1 MSNSVEIKIQEL
13 YDLIMS
19 KPYEV
24 LEIFN
29 HYYGE
34 DRVDIQSFPTFEEFK
49 EHISTPDI
57 RNILSCEVLDIRPS
71 EYRELANKTLF
82 TVPDNLIERVLE
94 VLTDPSVVDYLG
106 RTYFNNIFILVH
118 FPRVKITNENDK
130 FVYANHMYA
139 KIRVFYNG
147 SMVSGFTLNR
157 AEYPYDHISSDYM
170 HSHIS
175 GIPLSDF
182 TYFKSPCL
190 GSGPIRNTIS
200 NLNSEYDED
209 LWGLFCLELDKY
221 IHTES
226 LEGGP
231 YRRLENI
238 YTNNNS
244 TSRLLLS
251 TDFRVVKHFINNNS
265 FNKDM
270 CKVFT
275 RYLLMSKKLKFAYN
289 SKGYS
294 IGMSFRDYIITVS
307 NVFIDWYNEAFNNG
321 VYTHSLDDLIRYGIV
336 NKCKITSTKIIK
348 EVNTRRGTDYS
359 IYNGKKVCTFK
370 GKDVLVKITDIINTE
385 DVNTSILLNSD
396 IALYILTKIL
406 YILNYKYGK
415 QESTQEENRA
425 NKKSEII

>member
-49 EHISTPDI
+49 EHVTTSAITD
-57 RNILSCEVLDIRPS
+57 ILSLEVLDIRPS
-71 EYRELANKTLF
+71 EYRKLADKTLMA
-82 TVPDNLIERVLE
+82 VPDNLIERVLE
-94 VLTDPSVVDYLG
+94 VLTNTSVIDYLG
-106 RTYFNNIFILVH
+106 REHFNNIFILVH

-139 KIRVFYNG
+139 KIYVSYNG
-147 SMVSGFTLNR
+147 SMINRFTLNR
-157 AEYPYDHISSDYM
+157 AEYSYDHISSDYM
-170 HSHIS
+170 HSHVS

-182 TYFKSPCL
+182 THFKTPCL
-190 GSGPIRNTIS
+190 GSGPIRSTIS

-226 LEGGP
+226 IAGGP

-238 YTNNNS
+238 YTNNNR

-251 TDFRVVKHFINNNS
+251 TDFKVIKQFIDSNG

-289 SKGYS
+289 SEGYS

-307 NVFIDWYNEAFNNG
+307 NVFIDWYNVAFNNG
-321 VYTHSLDDLIRYGIV
+321 VYTYSLDDLIRYNVV
-336 NKCKITSTKIIK
+336 NKYKITSTKIIK
-348 EVNTRRGTDYS
+348 EVNTRIGADYS

-370 GKDVLVKITDIINTE
+370 GKDVLVKITDSINTE
-385 DVNTSILLNSD
+385 DINTSILLNPD

-425 NKKSEII
+425 NKKSKIL

>member
-13 YDLIMS
+13 YGLIMS

-49 EHISTPDI
+49 GYVNISYIT
-57 RNILSCEVLDIRPS
+57 NILSYEVLDIRPS
-71 EYRELANKTLF
+71 EYRKLADKTLL

-94 VLTDPSVVDYLG
+94 VITDTSVVDYLG

-139 KIRVFYNG
+139 KICVSYNG
-147 SMVSGFTLNR
+147 SMISRFTLNR
-157 AEYPYDHISSDYM
+157 AEYSYDHISSDYM
-170 HSHIS
+170 HSHIP
-175 GIPLSDF
+175 GIPLNNF
-182 TYFKSPCL
+182 TKFLIPCL
-190 GSGPIRNTIS
+190 GRGPIRSTIS
-200 NLNSEYDED
+200 NLNREYDED

-226 LEGGP
+226 IAGGP

-251 TDFRVVKHFINNNS
+251 TDFKVVKRLINSNS

-289 SKGYS
+289 SEGYS

-307 NVFIDWYNEAFNNG
+307 NAFIDWYNEAFNNG
-321 VYTHSLDDLIRYGIV
+321 VYTYSLDALIRYNTV
-336 NKCKITSTKIIK
+336 SKCKITSTKIIK
-348 EVNTRRGTDYS
+348 EVSTRGTNYS

-370 GKDVLVKITDIINTE
+370 GKDVLVKIKDNINTE

-415 QESTQEENRA
+415 QESTQEENRT
-425 NKKSEII
+425 NKKSKIL

>member
-13 YDLIMS
+13 YDLIVS
-19 KPYEV
+19 KPCEV

-29 HYYGE
+29 HYYGK

-49 EHISTPDI
+49 ERICTSDI

-71 EYRELANKTLF
+71 EYRELVDKTLL

-94 VLTDPSVVDYLG
+94 VLTDSSVVNYLG
-106 RTYFNNIFILVH
+106 REYFSNIFILVH
-118 FPRVKITNENDK
+118 FPRVKITNEHDK
-130 FVYANHMYA
+130 FVYANHIYA
-139 KIRVFYNG
+139 KICISYNG
-147 SMVSGFTLNR
+147 SMINRFTLNR
-157 AEYPYDHISSDYM
+157 AEYSYDHISSNYM

-182 TYFKSPCL
+182 THFMSPCL
-190 GSGPIRNTIS
+190 GIGPIRSTIS
-200 NLNSEYDED
+200 NLNREYDED

-221 IHTES
+221 VHTES
-226 LEGGP
+226 VKGGP

-238 YTNNNS
+238 HSNNNR
-244 TSRLLLS
+244 TRLLLP
-251 TDFRVVKHFINNNS
+251 TNFKVIKQFFDYNS
-265 FNKDM
+265 FDKDM

-289 SKGYS
+289 SEGYS

-307 NVFIDWYNEAFNNG
+307 NIFIDWYNEAFNNG
-321 VYTHSLDDLIRYGIV
+321 VYTYSLDDLIRYNVV
-336 NKCKITSTKIIK
+336 NKYKITSTKIIK
-348 EVNTRRGTDYS
+348 EVNTRNANYS

-370 GKDVLVKITDIINTE
+370 GKDVLVKITDNINTE
-385 DVNTSILLNSD
+385 DVNTSILLDSD

-415 QESTQEENRA
+415 QESTQEENRT
-425 NKKSEII
+425 NKKSKIL

>member
-13 YDLIMS
+13 YGLIMS

-49 EHISTPDI
+49 GYVNISYIT
-57 RNILSCEVLDIRPS
+57 NILSCEVLDIRPS
-71 EYRELANKTLF
+71 EYRKLADKTLL

-94 VLTDPSVVDYLG
+94 VITDTSVVDYLG

-139 KIRVFYNG
+139 KICVSYNG
-147 SMVSGFTLNR
+147 SMISRFTLNR
-157 AEYPYDHISSDYM
+157 AEYSYDHISSDYM

-175 GIPLSDF
+175 GIPLNNFTDF
-182 TYFKSPCL
+182 LSPCL
-190 GSGPIRNTIS
+190 GRGPIRSTIS
-200 NLNSEYDED
+200 NLNREYDED

-226 LEGGP
+226 IAGGP

-251 TDFRVVKHFINNNS
+251 TDFKVVKRLINSNS

-289 SKGYS
+289 SEGYS

-307 NVFIDWYNEAFNNG
+307 NAFIDWYNEAFNNG
-321 VYTHSLDDLIRYGIV
+321 IYTYSLEDLIRHNIV
-336 NKCKITSTKIIK
+336 NKYKITSTKIIK
-348 EVNTRRGTDYS
+348 EVSTRGTNYS

-370 GKDVLVKITDIINTE
+370 GKDVLVKITDNINTE

-415 QESTQEENRA
+415 QESTQEENRT
-425 NKKSEII
+425 NKKSKIL

>member
-13 YDLIMS
+13 YGLIMS

-49 EHISTPDI
+49 GYVNISYIT
-57 RNILSCEVLDIRPS
+57 NILSYEVLDIRPS
-71 EYRELANKTLF
+71 EYIKLADKTLL

-94 VLTDPSVVDYLG
+94 VITDTSVVDYLG

-139 KIRVFYNG
+139 KICVSYNG
-147 SMVSGFTLNR
+147 SMISRFTLNR
-157 AEYPYDHISSDYM
+157 AEYSYDHISSDYM

-175 GIPLSDF
+175 GIPLNNF
-182 TYFKSPCL
+182 TNFLSPCL
-190 GSGPIRNTIS
+190 GSGPIRSTIS
-200 NLNSEYDED
+200 NLNREYDED

-226 LEGGP
+226 IAGGP

-244 TSRLLLS
+244 TSRLLLP
-251 TDFRVVKHFINNNS
+251 TDFKVVKRLINSNS

-289 SKGYS
+289 SEGYS

-307 NVFIDWYNEAFNNG
+307 NAFIDWYNEAFNNG
-321 VYTHSLDDLIRYGIV
+321 VYTYSLDDLIRYNTV
-336 NKCKITSTKIIK
+336 TKCKITSTKIIK
-348 EVNTRRGTDYS
+348 EVSTRGTNYS

-370 GKDVLVKITDIINTE
+370 GKDVLVKITDNINTE
-385 DVNTSILLNSD
+385 DVNTSILLNSN

-415 QESTQEENRA
+415 QESTQEENRT
-425 NKKSEII
+425 NKKSKIL

>member
-29 HYYGE
+29 HYYGK

-49 EHISTPDI
+49 ERICTSDI

-71 EYRELANKTLF
+71 EYRELVDKTLL

-94 VLTDPSVVDYLG
+94 VLTDSFVVNYLG
-106 RTYFNNIFILVH
+106 REYFSNIFILVH
-118 FPRVKITNENDK
+118 FPRVKITNEHDK
-130 FVYANHMYA
+130 FVYANHIYA
-139 KIRVFYNG
+139 KICISYNG
-147 SMVSGFTLNR
+147 SMINRFTLNR
-157 AEYPYDHISSDYM
+157 AEYSYDHISSDYM

-182 TYFKSPCL
+182 TYFMSPCL
-190 GSGPIRNTIS
+190 GSGPIRSTIS
-200 NLNSEYDED
+200 NLNREYDED

-221 IHTES
+221 VHTES
-226 LEGGP
+226 VEGGP

-238 YTNNNS
+238 HSNNNR
-244 TSRLLLS
+244 TRLLLP
-251 TDFRVVKHFINNNS
+251 TNFKVIKQFIDHNS

-289 SKGYS
+289 SEGYS

-321 VYTHSLDDLIRYGIV
+321 VYTYSLDDLIRYNVV
-336 NKCKITSTKIIK
+336 NKYKITSTKIIK
-348 EVNTRRGTDYS
+348 EVNTRNANYS

-370 GKDVLVKITDIINTE
+370 GKDVLVKITDNINTE

-415 QESTQEENRA
+415 QESTQEENRT
-425 NKKSEII
+425 NKKSKIL

>member
-49 EHISTPDI
+49 EHIITPAITD
-57 RNILSCEVLDIRPS
+57 ILSCEVLDIRPS
-71 EYRELANKTLF
+71 EYRKLADKTLT
-82 TVPDNLIERVLE
+82 TVPDNFIERVLE
-94 VLTDPSVVDYLG
+94 VLTDTFVVDYLG
-106 RTYFNNIFILVH
+106 RMYFNNIFILVH

-139 KIRVFYNG
+139 KICVSYNG
-147 SMVSGFTLNR
+147 SMINGFTLNR
-157 AEYPYDHISSDYM
+157 AEYSYDHISSDYM
-170 HSHIS
+170 HSHIP
-175 GIPLSDF
+175 GVPLSDF
-182 TYFKSPCL
+182 TRFISPCL
-190 GSGPIRNTIS
+190 GSGPIRSTTS
-200 NLNSEYDED
+200 NLNREYDED

-221 IHTES
+221 VHTES
-226 LEGGP
+226 IAGGP
-231 YRRLENI
+231 YIRLENI

-251 TDFRVVKHFINNNS
+251 TDFAVIKQFAYYSS

-270 CKVFT
+270 CKCFT

-289 SKGYS
+289 SEGYS

-321 VYTHSLDDLIRYGIV
+321 VYTYSLDDLIRYGTV
-336 NKCKITSTKIIK
+336 SKYKITSTKIIK
-348 EVNTRRGTDYS
+348 EINTRRGADYS

-370 GKDVLVKITDIINTE
+370 GKDVLVKITDSINTE
-385 DVNTSILLNSD
+385 DINTSILLNPN
-396 IALYILTKIL
+396 IALYILTEIL

-415 QESTQEENRA
+415 QESTQEENRS
-425 NKKSEII
+425 NKKSKIL

>member
-34 DRVDIQSFPTFEEFK
+34 DRVDIQSFPTFEKFK
-49 EHISTPDI
+49 EYISISDI
-57 RNILSCEVLDIRPS
+57 REILTCEVLDIRPS
-71 EYRELANKTLF
+71 EYRELADKTLL

-94 VLTDPSVVDYLG
+94 VLTDTSVVDYLG
-106 RTYFNNIFILVH
+106 RTYFNGIFILVH
-118 FPRVKITNENDK
+118 FPIVKITNENDK

-139 KIRVFYNG
+139 KICVSYNG
-147 SMVSGFTLNR
+147 SMISRFTLNR
-157 AEYPYDHISSDYM
+157 AEYSYDHISSDYM

-175 GIPLSDF
+175 GIPLNDF
-182 TYFKSPCL
+182 TRFLTPCL
-190 GSGPIRNTIS
+190 GSGPIRSTIS

-226 LEGGP
+226 IAGGP

-238 YTNNNS
+238 YTNNRRTNV
-244 TSRLLLS
+244 LLS
-251 TDFRVVKHFINNNS
+251 TDFKVIKHFINSNS
-265 FNKDM
+265 FDKDM

-275 RYLLMSKKLKFAYN
+275 RHLLMSKKLKFAYN
-289 SKGYS
+289 SAGYS

-321 VYTHSLDDLIRYGIV
+321 VYTYSLEELIRHNIV
-336 NKCKITSTKIIK
+336 NKYKITSTKIIQ
-348 EVNTRRGTDYS
+348 EVSTRGTNYL

-370 GKDVLVKITDIINTE
+370 GKDVLVKITDSINTE
-385 DVNTSILLNSD
+385 NVNTSILLNPD

-415 QESTQEENRA
+415 QESTQEENRT
-425 NKKSEII
+425 NKKSKIL

>member
-49 EHISTPDI
+49 EHIITPAITD
-57 RNILSCEVLDIRPS
+57 ILSCEVLDIRPS
-71 EYRELANKTLF
+71 EYRILEDKTLL
-82 TVPDNLIERVLE
+82 TVPDNFIERVLE
-94 VLTDPSVVDYLG
+94 VLTDTSVVNYLS
-106 RTYFNNIFILVH
+106 RAYFNNIFILVH
-118 FPRVKITNENDK
+118 FPKVKITNEYDK
-130 FVYANHMYA
+130 FVYANHIYA
-139 KIRVFYNG
+139 KICVSYNG
-147 SMVSGFTLNR
+147 SMISGFTLNR
-157 AEYPYDHISSDYM
+157 AEYSYDHISSDYM

-175 GIPLSDF
+175 GIPLSNF
-182 TYFKSPCL
+182 THFMLPCL
-190 GSGPIRNTIS
+190 GSGPIISTIS

-221 IHTES
+221 VHTES
-226 LEGGP
+226 IAGGP

-238 YTNNNS
+238 YTNNNG
-244 TSRLLLS
+244 TRRILLS
-251 TDFRVVKHFINNNS
+251 TDFRVIKHFAYNNS

-289 SKGYS
+289 SEGYS
-294 IGMSFRDYIITVS
+294 IGMPFRDYIITVS

-321 VYTHSLDDLIRYGIV
+321 VYTYSLDDFIRYNV
-336 NKCKITSTKIIK
+336 VSKYKITSTKIIK
-348 EVNTRRGTDYS
+348 EVNTRRDTDYS

-370 GKDVLVKITDIINTE
+370 GKDVLVKITGNENTE
-385 DVNTSILLNSD
+385 DINTSILLNPD

-415 QESTQEENRA
+415 QESTQEENRT
-425 NKKSEII
+425 NKKSKIL

>member
-13 YDLIMS
+13 YGLIMS

-49 EHISTPDI
+49 GYVNISYIT
-57 RNILSCEVLDIRPS
+57 NILSCEVLDIRPS
-71 EYRELANKTLF
+71 EYRKLADKTLL

-94 VLTDPSVVDYLG
+94 VITDTSVVDYLG

-139 KIRVFYNG
+139 KICVSYNG
-147 SMVSGFTLNR
+147 SMISRFTLNR
-157 AEYPYDHISSDYM
+157 AEYSYDHISSDYM

-175 GIPLSDF
+175 GIPLNNF
-182 TYFKSPCL
+182 TNFLSPCL
-190 GSGPIRNTIS
+190 GSGPIRSTIS
-200 NLNSEYDED
+200 NLNREYDED

-226 LEGGP
+226 IAGGP

-251 TDFRVVKHFINNNS
+251 TDFKVVKRLINSNS

-289 SKGYS
+289 SEGYS

-307 NVFIDWYNEAFNNG
+307 NAFIDWYNEAFNNG
-321 VYTHSLDDLIRYGIV
+321 VYTYSLDDLIRYNTV
-336 NKCKITSTKIIK
+336 SKYKITSTKIIK
-348 EVNTRRGTDYS
+348 EVSTRGTNYS

-370 GKDVLVKITDIINTE
+370 GKDVLVKITDNINTE

-415 QESTQEENRA
+415 QESTQEENRT
-425 NKKSEII
+425 NKKSKIL

>member
-13 YDLIMS
+13 YGLIMS

-49 EHISTPDI
+49 GYVNISYIT
-57 RNILSCEVLDIRPS
+57 NILSCEVLDIRPS
-71 EYRELANKTLF
+71 EYRKLADKTLL

-94 VLTDPSVVDYLG
+94 VITDTSVVDYLG

-118 FPRVKITNENDK
+118 FPIVKITNENDK

-139 KIRVFYNG
+139 KICVSYNG
-147 SMVSGFTLNR
+147 SMISRFTLNR
-157 AEYPYDHISSDYM
+157 AEYSYDHISSDYM

-175 GIPLSDF
+175 GIPLNNF
-182 TYFKSPCL
+182 TNFLSPCL
-190 GSGPIRNTIS
+190 GSGPIRSTIS
-200 NLNSEYDED
+200 NLNREYDED

-226 LEGGP
+226 IAGGP

-251 TDFRVVKHFINNNS
+251 TDFKVVKRLINSNS

-289 SKGYS
+289 SEGYS

-307 NVFIDWYNEAFNNG
+307 NAFIDWYNEAFNNG
-321 VYTHSLDDLIRYGIV
+321 VYTYSLEDLIRHNIV
-336 NKCKITSTKIIK
+336 NKYKITSTKIIK
-348 EVNTRRGTDYS
+348 EVSTRGTNYS

-370 GKDVLVKITDIINTE
+370 GKDVLVKITDNINTE

-415 QESTQEENRA
+415 QESTQEENRT
-425 NKKSEII
+425 NKKSKIL

>member
-49 EHISTPDI
+49 ERVTTSYIT
-57 RNILSCEVLDIRPS
+57 NILSCEVLDIRPS
-71 EYRELANKTLF
+71 EYRKLADKTLL

-94 VLTDPSVVDYLG
+94 VLTDTSVVDYLG
-106 RTYFNNIFILVH
+106 RTCFNDIFILVH

-139 KIRVFYNG
+139 KIQISYNG
-147 SMVSGFTLNR
+147 SMINRFTLNR
-157 AEYPYDHISSDYM
+157 AEYSYDHISSDYM

-175 GIPLSDF
+175 GIPLNDF
-182 TYFKSPCL
+182 TRFLTPCL
-190 GSGPIRNTIS
+190 GSGPIRSTIS

-226 LEGGP
+226 IAGGP

-238 YTNNNS
+238 YTNNRRTNI
-244 TSRLLLS
+244 LVS
-251 TDFRVVKHFINNNS
+251 TDFRVIKQFSNS
-265 FNKDM
+265 SFDKDM
-270 CKVFT
+270 FRAFT

-289 SKGYS
+289 SSGYS
-294 IGMSFRDYIITVS
+294 IGMSFRDYIITIS
-307 NVFIDWYNEAFNNG
+307 NMFIDWYNEAFNND
-321 VYTHSLDDLIRYGIV
+321 VYTYSLDDLIRHNIV
-336 NKCKITSTKIIK
+336 NKYKITSTKIIR
-348 EVNTRRGTDYS
+348 EVSTRGTNYLT
-359 IYNGKKVCTFK
+359 YNGRKVCTFK
-370 GKDVLVKITDIINTE
+370 GKDVLVKITDNTNTE
-385 DVNTSILLNSD
+385 DVNTSILLNPD

-415 QESTQEENRA
+415 QESIQEENRT
-425 NKKSEII
+425 NKKSKIL

>member
-13 YDLIMS
+13 YGLIMS

-49 EHISTPDI
+49 RYVNISYIT
-57 RNILSCEVLDIRPS
+57 NILSCEVLDIRPS
-71 EYRELANKTLF
+71 EYRELADKTLA

-94 VLTDPSVVDYLG
+94 VLTDTSVVDYLG
-106 RTYFNNIFILVH
+106 RAYFNDIFILVH

-139 KIRVFYNG
+139 KIYLSYNG
-147 SMVSGFTLNR
+147 SMMSRFTLNR
-157 AEYPYDHISSDYM
+157 AEYSYDHISSDYM

-175 GIPLSDF
+175 GIPLGDF
-182 TYFKSPCL
+182 THFKTPCL
-190 GSGPIRNTIS
+190 GSGPIRSTIS

-226 LEGGP
+226 IAGGP

-251 TDFRVVKHFINNNS
+251 TDFKVVKRLINSNS

-289 SKGYS
+289 SEGYS

-307 NVFIDWYNEAFNNG
+307 NAFIDWYNEAFNNG
-321 VYTHSLDDLIRYGIV
+321 VYTYSLDDLIRYNTV
-336 NKCKITSTKIIK
+336 SKCKITSTKIIK
-348 EVNTRRGTDYS
+348 EVSTRGTNYS

-370 GKDVLVKITDIINTE
+370 GKDVLVKITDNINTE

-415 QESTQEENRA
+415 QESTQEENRT
-425 NKKSEII
+425 NKKSKIL

>member
-49 EHISTPDI
+49 EHVTTSDI
-57 RNILSCEVLDIRPS
+57 RNILSCELLDIRPS
-71 EYRELANKTLF
+71 EYRELKDKTLA
-82 TVPDNLIERVLE
+82 TVPDNLIERALE
-94 VLTDPSVVDYLG
+94 VLTDTSVIDYLG
-106 RTYFNNIFILVH
+106 RACFNKIFILVH

-139 KIRVFYNG
+139 KIQISYNG
-147 SMVSGFTLNR
+147 SMINGFTLNR
-157 AEYPYDHISSDYM
+157 AEYSYDHISSDYM

-175 GIPLSDF
+175 GIPLNNF
-182 TYFKSPCL
+182 TNFLSPCL
-190 GSGPIRNTIS
+190 GNGPIRSTIS
-200 NLNSEYDED
+200 NLNREYDED

-226 LEGGP
+226 IAGGP

-251 TDFRVVKHFINNNS
+251 TDFKVIKQFINSNG

-270 CKVFT
+270 CKAFT

-307 NVFIDWYNEAFNNG
+307 NLFIDWYNEAFNNG
-321 VYTHSLDDLIRYGIV
+321 VYTCSLDDLILYTTV
-336 NKCKITSTKIIK
+336 SKYKITSTKIIR
-348 EVNTRRGTDYS
+348 EVSTRGTNYLM
-359 IYNGKKVCTFK
+359 YNGKKVCTFK
-370 GKDVLVKITDIINTE
+370 GKDVLVKITDNISTE
-385 DVNTSILLNSD
+385 DVNTSILLNPD

-415 QESTQEENRA
+415 QESTKEENRT
-425 NKKSEII
+425 NKKSKII

>member
-34 DRVDIQSFPTFEEFK
+34 DKVDIQSFPTFEEFK
-49 EHISTPDI
+49 EYVTTSDI

-71 EYRELANKTLF
+71 EYRELADKTLL

-94 VLTDPSVVDYLG
+94 VLTDTSVVDYLG
-106 RTYFNNIFILVH
+106 RTYFNGIFILVH

-139 KIRVFYNG
+139 KICVSYNG
-147 SMVSGFTLNR
+147 SMISRFTLNR
-157 AEYPYDHISSDYM
+157 AEYSYDHISSDYM

-182 TYFKSPCL
+182 TRFLSPCL

-226 LEGGP
+226 IAGGP

-238 YTNNNS
+238 YTNSNS

-251 TDFRVVKHFINNNS
+251 TDFKVIKQFINSHN

-321 VYTHSLDDLIRYGIV
+321 VYTYSLDDLILYNTV
-336 NKCKITSTKIIK
+336 SKCTITSTKIIR
-348 EVNTRRGTDYS
+348 EVSTRGTNYS

-370 GKDVLVKITDIINTE
+370 GKDVLVKITDNINTE
-385 DVNTSILLNSD
+385 DVNTSILLNPD

-415 QESTQEENRA
+415 QESTQEENRT
-425 NKKSEII
+425 NKKSKIL

>member
-1 MSNSVEIKIQEL
+1 MNNSVEIKIQEL

-49 EHISTPDI
+49 EHISTSDI
-57 RNILSCEVLDIRPS
+57 RSILSCEVLDIRPS
-71 EYRELANKTLF
+71 EYRELADKTLAI
-82 TVPDNLIERVLE
+82 VPDNLIERVLE
-94 VLTDPSVVDYLG
+94 VLTDTSVVDYLG

-130 FVYANHMYA
+130 FVYANHIYA
-139 KIRVFYNG
+139 KICISYNG
-147 SMVSGFTLNR
+147 SMISRFTLNR
-157 AEYPYDHISSDYM
+157 AEYSYNHMSSNYM

-175 GIPLSDF
+175 GIPFSDF
-182 TYFKSPCL
+182 THFMTPCL

-221 IHTES
+221 VHTES
-226 LEGGP
+226 IAGGP
-231 YRRLENI
+231 YARLENI
-238 YTNNNS
+238 YNNNH
-244 TSRLLLS
+244 TKLLS
-251 TDFRVVKHFINNNS
+251 TDFKVIRQFINYGG
-265 FNKDM
+265 FNEDM
-270 CKVFT
+270 CKAFT

-289 SKGYS
+289 SEGYS

-307 NVFIDWYNEAFNNG
+307 NVFINWYNEAFNNG
-321 VYTHSLDDLIRYGIV
+321 VYTYSLEQLIHCNIV
-336 NKCKITSTKIIK
+336 SKYKITSTKIIK
-348 EVNTRRGTDYS
+348 KISTRRTDYS
-359 IYNGKKVCTFK
+359 IYNSKKVCTFK
-370 GKDVLVKITDIINTE
+370 GKDVLVKITDYINTE
-385 DVNTSILLNSD
+385 DINTSILLNPD
-396 IALYILTKIL
+396 IALCILTKIL

-425 NKKSEII
+425 NKKSKIL

>member
-49 EHISTPDI
+49 EHIFTSDI
-57 RNILSCEVLDIRPS
+57 RNILSCEVLDIRSS
-71 EYRELANKTLF
+71 EYRELVDRTLL

-94 VLTDPSVVDYLG
+94 VLTDSSVVDYLG
-106 RTYFNNIFILVH
+106 RTYFNGIFILVH

-139 KIRVFYNG
+139 KICVSYNG
-147 SMVSGFTLNR
+147 SMINRFTLNR
-157 AEYPYDHISSDYM
+157 AEYSYDHISSDYM
-170 HSHIS
+170 HSHIPE
-175 GIPLSDF
+175 IPLSNF
-182 TYFKSPCL
+182 TNFMTPCL
-190 GSGPIRNTIS
+190 GSGPIRSTIS

-221 IHTES
+221 VHTES
-226 LEGGP
+226 IAGGP

-238 YTNNNS
+238 FTNNNH
-244 TSRLLLS
+244 TLPLS
-251 TDFRVVKHFINNNS
+251 TNFTVIKQVNDYSS

-289 SKGYS
+289 SEGYS

-321 VYTHSLDDLIRYGIV
+321 VYTYSLDDLILCNVV

-348 EVNTRRGTDYS
+348 EVSIRGNCYS
-359 IYNGKKVCTFK
+359 TYNGKKVCTFK
-370 GKDVLVKITDIINTE
+370 GKDVLVKITDIRNTE
-385 DVNTSILLNSD
+385 GVNTSILLNSE

-415 QESTQEENRA
+415 QESTQEENRV
-425 NKKSEII
+425 NKKSKIL

>member
-49 EHISTPDI
+49 EYVTTSIITS
-57 RNILSCEVLDIRPS
+57 ILSCEVLDIRPS
-71 EYRELANKTLF
+71 EYKKLANKTLIA
-82 TVPDNLIERVLE
+82 VPDNLIERVLE
-94 VLTDPSVVDYLG
+94 VLTDTSVVDYFG
-106 RTYFNNIFILVH
+106 RAYFNNIFILVH

-139 KIRVFYNG
+139 KICVSYNG
-147 SMVSGFTLNR
+147 SMISRFTLNR
-157 AEYPYDHISSDYM
+157 AEYSYDHISSDYM
-170 HSHIS
+170 HSHIC
-175 GIPLSDF
+175 GIPFSDF
-182 TYFKSPCL
+182 THFLIPCL
-190 GSGPIRNTIS
+190 GSGPIRSTIS
-200 NLNSEYDED
+200 NLNREYDED

-226 LEGGP
+226 IEGGP

-238 YTNNNS
+238 YTNNRHTNV
-244 TSRLLLS
+244 LLS
-251 TDFRVVKHFINNNS
+251 TDFKVIKQFINRNS
-265 FNKDM
+265 FDKNM

-289 SKGYS
+289 STGYS

-307 NVFIDWYNEAFNNG
+307 NMFIDWYNEAFNNG
-321 VYTHSLDDLIRYGIV
+321 VYTYSLDDLIRHNIV
-336 NKCKITSTKIIK
+336 DKYKITSTKIIR
-348 EVNTRRGTDYS
+348 EVSTRGTNYLT
-359 IYNGKKVCTFK
+359 YNGKKVCTFK
-370 GKDVLVKITDIINTE
+370 GKDVLVKITGNENTE
-385 DVNTSILLNSD
+385 DINTSILLNPD

-415 QESTQEENRA
+415 QKSTQEENRT
-425 NKKSEII
+425 NKKSKIL